1 MSHTLVN
8 LSSCKLYECVMSY
21 VRMRLC
27 QTHEWVMSHIW
38 MSHVTYEWAMSHMK
52 WSSKTHDC
60 VISHV
65 NEPYHTWMRP
75 VTYEQISLLILPGI
89 EVVRQIGFPSF
100 FCCADTKSPNLCGTK
115 YFLHYFEKSSGT
127 DLLSVLFLSIG
138 SLIHS
143 GFTIILSTNE

>member
-52 WSSKTHDC
+52 WSSNTHDC

-75 VTYEQISLLILPGI
+75 VTYEKYPYSSFLELKWFGKRAFPVFGVVLILKAQIS
-89 EVVRQIGFPSF
+89 VVQNIS
-100 FCCADTKSPNLCGTK
+100 C
-115 YFLHYFEKSSGT
+115 
-127 DLLSVLFLSIG
+127 
-138 SLIHS
+138 
-143 GFTIILSTNE
+143 IILKNLVVQICCLFYFSLSGPWSTQDSQ